1 MWFAFAI
8 GAVFIVA
15 IVVTILFFTGNL
27 PNTDPWVKKQI
38 DVDSLSLDDLS
49 SSCPKMEKIR
59 EKFGDLA
66 KTKKF
71 DQLFS
76 ESERLKLES
85 IYRACKDFKI
95 IESTVDTLSLD
106 DLDESCRKF
115 KQLRANYDES
125 LFSERA
131 RRRFGDIGSACDGKI
146 IEQIDVD
153 SLSLDDLSSS
163 CPKMEKITEKF
174 GEPSKYMQLF
184 SDFERR
190 KLVSIYRGCQAVKNI
205 ESTVDSFSLDNL
217 DESCRKIGELRA
229 RYGEPST
236 NTQLFSESVR
246 RKLESIT
253 SACVQKKSA

>member
-76 ESERLKLES
+76 ESERLKLEY
-85 IYRACKDFKI
+85 IH
-95 IESTVDTLSLD
+95 
-106 DLDESCRKF
+106 
-115 KQLRANYDES
+115 
-125 LFSERA
+125 
-131 RRRFGDIGSACDGKI
+131 
-146 IEQIDVD
+146 
-153 SLSLDDLSSS
+153 
-163 CPKMEKITEKF
+163 
-174 GEPSKYMQLF
+174 
-184 SDFERR
+184 
-190 KLVSIYRGCQAVKNI
+190 RGCQAVKNI
-205 ESTVDSFSLDNL
+205 ESTVGSLSLDDL
-217 DESCRKIGELRA
+217 DESCRKIEELRA
-229 RYGEPST
+229 SYGEPST

-246 RKLESIT
+246 RRIEDIT
-253 SACVQKKSA
+253 SACVRKNQPK